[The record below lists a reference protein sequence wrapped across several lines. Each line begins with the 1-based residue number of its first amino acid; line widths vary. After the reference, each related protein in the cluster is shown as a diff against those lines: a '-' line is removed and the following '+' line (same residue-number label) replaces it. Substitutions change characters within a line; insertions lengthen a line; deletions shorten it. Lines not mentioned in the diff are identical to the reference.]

1 MKRHASILAASLA
14 SLLLLASGSMAA
26 AAGPANATGVGPN
39 VLPPL
44 IPEAPTLTWKWSI
57 NQIPLNA
64 ASQINFTLTNPN
76 AAWALSHV
84 GLDITLPINLA
95 ISTGTA
101 YNICNGGTI
110 KTTAPTGIH
119 FSGGSLGKSKSCKF
133 NLIVKGVW
141 PGTASFSTYTVS
153 TPGNTGPF
161 AIFTAYVLSPPS
173 ISAAFSSPNGTVGA
187 ATSLAFTLS
196 NPGLNTKDLTGVNFT
211 APLPAGL
218 AVSTKTSSVCG
229 GTLTLT
235 APTGISFSGG
245 TVAKGASCVV
255 TAPVV
260 GKGAGSFTV
269 VTSSVKSHNG
279 GTGKN
284 ATASVTMYAP
294 KPTPTPTLAPG
305 ATPAPTQ
312 SGGPSA
318 PASAGDSPEASASD
332 SATPSASSSVS
343 SSASQTQA
351 ASPTSPAGPTG
362 SDGGGSGPLPIILA
376 AVIVLLAGGLLGLLF
391 IRRKR
396 SAGESGPTSAA

>member
-1 MKRHASILAASLA
+1 MKRHASLLAASLA
-14 SLLLLASGSMAA
+14 SFLLLTSGSMAA
-26 AAGPANATGVGPN
+26 AAGPGAGAGAGPALN
-39 VLPPL
+39 PPL
-44 IPEAPTLTWKWSI
+44 TIDAPKLTWKWTI
-57 NQIPLNA
+57 NQIPLNS
-64 ASQINFTLTNPN
+64 ASEINFVLTNTN
-76 AAWALSHV
+76 SAWALSHV

-101 YNICNGGTI
+101 YNICNTGTL
-110 KTTAPTGIH
+110 KTTAPSLIH
-119 FSGGSLGKSKSCKF
+119 ISGGYLGKSKSCKF
-133 NLIVKGVW
+133 NVIVKGVW
-141 PGTASFSTYTVS
+141 PGTASFSTYTYS

-173 ISAAFSSPNGTVGA
+173 ISAAFSSLNGTVGA

-255 TAPVV
+255 TVPVV
-260 GKGAGSFTV
+260 GKGVGSFTV
-269 VTSSVKSHNG
+269 ATSNVKSHNG

-294 KPTPTPTLAPG
+294 KPTPTPTPTLAPG
-305 ATPAPTQ
+305 ATPAPTE
-312 SGGPSA
+312 SVGPSA
-318 PASAGDSPEASASD
+318 SASAGDSPAASASE
-332 SATPSASSSVS
+332 SVTPSASI
-343 SSASQTQA
+343 SASQSQA
-351 ASPTSPAGPTG
+351 ASPTAPAGPIG
-362 SDGGGSGPLPIILA
+362 SNGGGSGALPIILA
-376 AVIVLLAGGLLGLLF
+376 ALIVLLAGGLLGFLLL
-391 IRRKR
+391 RRKKR
-396 SAGESGPTSAA
+396 SEQ